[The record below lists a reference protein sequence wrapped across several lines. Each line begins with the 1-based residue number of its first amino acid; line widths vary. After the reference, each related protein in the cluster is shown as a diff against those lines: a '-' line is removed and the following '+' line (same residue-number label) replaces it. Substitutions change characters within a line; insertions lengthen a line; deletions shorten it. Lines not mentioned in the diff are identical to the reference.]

1 MKQLILFFAAGI
13 GVLAHNAGADWMPMR
28 VPGHWEKAGIPELEQ
43 YDGFAWYR
51 CFVYIPADWAGETVT
66 LHLGAIDDVDET
78 FFNGA
83 KTGAT
88 GSFPPSYR
96 GAYSAERRY
105 ALPQESI
112 RFGGWN
118 LIAVRVYD
126 RQGDGGIFQRGQIL
140 TSSKGVIFLEGVWR
154 FRTGD
159 DPAWSQWPV
168 PPDSSEAIQMA
179 EAFHRTFHAVPGSEG
194 VVFEGE
200 ATAPQGDW
208 LLWYRRPAGEWV
220 EALPVGNGRLGAMV
234 FGSVHEERVQ
244 MNEESVW
251 DGYPRDTT
259 NPKALE
265 ALPEVRRLLFEGRN
279 EEAKEL
285 AAKTLI
291 GIPQR
296 IKSYQ
301 TLGDLWMTFRKPE
314 TVRGYRR
321 MLDLDTGIAAV
332 EYEADGASIRREVFA
347 SAPDNVFVLHMKADG
362 AGALDLDLR
371 MSRPQ
376 DAQCLSDGENGL
388 ILRGQIQRE
397 HHETGENV
405 GMRFAA
411 RLLALPLGGKMENRD
426 GAISI
431 RGTDEALVLIAA
443 ATGYRGGDP
452 EALCAA
458 TLDAARKKT
467 YAALKADHIADHQAL
482 FRRVSLNLGRTAH
495 AAFPT
500 NERLALV
507 RAGVNDPHL
516 AALYF
521 QFGRYL
527 LMGSSRPG
535 CLPAN
540 LQGIWNEHL
549 DAPWN
554 SDYHTNINLQM
565 NYWPA
570 EVANL
575 AECHVP
581 LFDYMDSLV
590 PSGER
595 TARVH
600 YGARGW
606 VVHHLS
612 DIFGFTTPA
621 DGVWGVWPMGAAWLA
636 RHPYEHFLF
645 SGDLEFLKNRAYP
658 LMKGAAVFILD
669 FLVEDAQGRL
679 VTNPSHSPENAFRK
693 PDGTQSMFTYAAT
706 MDLMIIHDLFTNCIE
721 AATLLD
727 TDAAFREELRQALDR
742 LPPLQISP
750 RTGRLQEWIEDYDEP
765 EPGHRHMSHLYGLH
779 PGRQITRD
787 ATPEL
792 FEAAR
797 KSLEY
802 RLSHGGGHT
811 GWSRAWIISFF
822 ARFHD
827 AERAYENLQALL
839 AKSTLP
845 NLFDDHPP
853 FQIDGNF
860 GGTAGIAEMLL
871 QSHTDEI
878 FLLPALPEAWPNGSV
893 KGLRARGGY
902 EVDMAWRN
910 GALTQA
916 EIRTTLDGLCRIRI
930 PNVTGVTVRSNDSPI
945 PLTGIQH
952 REIPPSGAYTA
963 VFPVEGGKRY
973 ICSADHQ

>member
-1 MKQLILFFAAGI
+1 MI
-13 GVLAHNAGADWMPMR
+13 
-28 VPGHWEKAGIPELEQ
+28 
-43 YDGFAWYR
+43 
-51 CFVYIPADWAGETVT
+51 
-66 LHLGAIDDVDET
+66 
-78 FFNGA
+78 
-83 KTGAT
+83 
-88 GSFPPSYR
+88 
-96 GAYSAERRY
+96 
-105 ALPQESI
+105 
-112 RFGGWN
+112 
-118 LIAVRVYD
+118 
-126 RQGDGGIFQRGQIL
+126 
-140 TSSKGVIFLEGVWR
+140 
-154 FRTGD
+154 
-159 DPAWSQWPV
+159 
-168 PPDSSEAIQMA
+168 
-179 EAFHRTFHAVPGSEG
+179 
-194 VVFEGE
+194 FEGE
-200 ATAPQGDW
+200 AIAPQGGW
-208 LLWYRRPAGEWV
+208 LLWYRRPAGAWV

-259 NPKALE
+259 NPKALD

-285 AAKTLI
+285 AGNALM
-291 GIPQR
+291 GEPQR

-301 TLGDLWMTFRKPE
+301 TLGDLWMTFQKPE

-332 EYEADGASIRREVFA
+332 EYDADGATIRREVFA
-347 SAPDNVFVLHMKADG
+347 SAPDNVLVLHMTAG
-362 AGALDLDLR
+362 RAGALHLDLR

-376 DAQCLSDGENGL
+376 DVQCFSEGENSL
-388 ILRGQIQRE
+388 ILCGQIQRE

-411 RLLALPLGGKMENRD
+411 RLLALPQGGEMENRD

-431 RGTDEALVLIAA
+431 RGADEALVLIAA

-458 TLDAARKKT
+458 TLDAAREKP
-467 YAALKADHIADHQAL
+467 YAVLKADHIADHQAL
-482 FRRVSLNLGRTAH
+482 FRRVSLDLGRTTH
-495 AAFPT
+495 AALPT

-507 RAGVNDPHL
+507 RTGVNDPHL

-540 LQGIWNEHL
+540 LQGIWNEHIN
-549 DAPWN
+549 APWN

-636 RHPYEHFLF
+636 QHPYEHFLF
-645 SGDLEFLKNRAYP
+645 SGDLEFLKKRAYP
-658 LMKGAAVFILD
+658 LMKGAALFLLD

-693 PDGTQSMFTYAAT
+693 DDGTQSMFTYAAT

-750 RTGRLQEWIEDYDEP
+750 KTRRLQEWIEDYDEP

-779 PGRQITRD
+779 PGRQLTRD

-792 FEAAR
+792 FEAVR

-822 ARFHD
+822 ARFHE

-860 GGTAGIAEMLL
+860 GGAAGIAEMLL
-871 QSHTDEI
+871 QSHAGEI
-878 FLLPALPEAWPNGSV
+878 FLLPALPDAWPEGSV

-902 EVDMAWRN
+902 EVDMAWEN
-910 GALTQA
+910 GALTHA
-916 EIRTTLDGLCRIRI
+916 EIRPKHDGLCRLRI
-930 PNVTGVTVRSNDSPI
+930 PNIMNITVHADSAPI
-945 PLTGIQH
+945 PLTETQ
-952 REIPPSGAYTA
+952 RQEIPPSGEYAT

-973 ICSADHQ
+973 ICSANHQ